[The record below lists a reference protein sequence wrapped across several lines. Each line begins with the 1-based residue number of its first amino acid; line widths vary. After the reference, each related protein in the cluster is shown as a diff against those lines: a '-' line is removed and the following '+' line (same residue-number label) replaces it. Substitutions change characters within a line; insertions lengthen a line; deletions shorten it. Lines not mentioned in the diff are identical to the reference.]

1 MDNDDSPDEL
11 INRRPNIKKT
21 VAPWDISDDSD
32 DVDGSDEEESDSGDE
47 EEEENEGEGEG
58 ECNEEEDDEDEEED
72 ADNDDGVFG
81 ETSAAIA
88 AMSSDEDADK
98 CPICLNS
105 FSSQP
110 VATPENCQHYFC
122 LDCILAWA
130 KNANSCP
137 VDRIAFNSIYL
148 RKCYGGKVQKMITVQ
163 KPKMEDEEVII
174 DLDLDQTNCEVCQGS
189 DREDRL
195 LLCDGCDAG
204 YHMEC
209 LTPPM
214 DTVPVEEWFCP
225 ECVANN
231 NNSEQENGTH
241 SLASTAHPT
250 TSRTQ
255 PRAAGPTR
263 AIARTRHS
271 ERVRANVNR
280 HRITQLASRDLI
292 QSTWLDDTINA
303 VVAGLNTAVYVRDL
317 TPRAPPRRKRKTG
330 TRRKKASSAKGKK
343 GNSRVK
349 RRRKVRRR
357 TKSRRTPVGKKV
369 ATAHSRIASSLG
381 LSKDKKNCSLPTVCR
396 PSEHT
401 LSSMRADIGA
411 ASLSIHGDPFD
422 LDPFVDCDEDEH
434 QESVTSLL
442 EAKRRGISHSAFRS
456 HQPVARPVGA
466 SLSRRVVDVTQTGSV
481 VEAVPVPDLLGSIL
495 SGQSLLLMDSSNVVI
510 NRDGSLKASES
521 TRMSALKTGLRRSS
535 SAEESITQAEI
546 TPILEEPLS
555 NHHSSDPLGPFYQS
569 SSRGPSSVNHTEP
582 SQHRDLPL
590 RGHLRIQQPRTNI
603 PSPSFGVQRVGE
615 GSREAASSSRHL
627 NQDSKNKTLLP
638 KSQPTKAPT
647 KPMWVDVSILPR
659 IPKIKRESSDVAK
672 HHSSNIEHND
682 KSPTRNNTSG
692 MPETAL
698 ISFAG
703 DENRNHHVV
712 PQQSSTGCQAQ
723 RQGTSQAFSNSFSF
737 SSSTGSQLCNSSV
750 SSQSSSSVS
759 FRINSSG
766 NSWHSRRLSLPS
778 SSTCGNWGKNDMRKK
793 SDETRKRQLH
803 RDKEKL
809 LASRTAASNNEE
821 SNDIYDPFNPTASD
835 SSSSDNEGESLGS
848 SFRQLNTLPSSV
860 FSRDVAQSKQKLFGV
875 KIQTQENVISQEETR
890 IANLQTLPEVASSFS
905 EAVKVEKNNVLVDS
919 KTDNQ
924 AALSDIMVK
933 REQGPADSDED
944 AISGHGVRNDSSSET
959 PDISVP
965 VHHSLDNI
973 KTEEEGGQKAV
984 SPNPDKKTDYSGS
997 GLHSVKRKP
1006 KEEITSDS
1014 RCSQRDLANEENPSP
1029 SLPSKQQSFSSSTAE
1044 SDRGKTKDHHESSKD
1059 DRQKKMDRDRASRRS
1074 RSRERRTRSLSES
1087 AASSSPERIH
1097 RKRKQK
1103 SRSGSSSSSRER
1115 SRRKKLKQRSDKR
1128 TDDSDSGRERR
1139 RVSKDN
1145 RRGRSRSRSRSRG
1158 RSKDQR
1164 RWRSRS
1170 RSPST
1175 SRSNSRS
1182 KERRK
1187 EHTQPQHRKLES
1199 RSKDNRRPR
1208 WRSNS
1213 RERRKAED
1221 LSKINTSK
1229 IRRDMK
1235 KESNGSHASVKED
1248 KTAHVKKDVVDS
1260 TNAAMKSDRAD
1271 STSLFTEVKT
1281 ETKTEGQQSIDMFE
1295 YSSITKHIKKEDTT
1309 LNINNQSIK
1318 NEPVDIELRQTIKTE
1333 SVKREPVD
1341 IELCQPITTE
1351 SVKREPIDIKLC
1363 HTVKTESIKTKPVD
1377 MKLFQ
1382 TITTESVKREPVDIK
1397 LCQTVMT
1404 ESIKTKPVDMKLFQT
1419 IKTESVKR
1427 EPVDIK
1433 LCQTVMTESI
1443 KNKPVD
1449 MMLCQTIKTESVKKE
1464 PVDIKLCQT
1473 VKTEDI
1479 SESTKIKVEPT
1490 SFELPVTSD
1499 HTAGFHQD
1507 SPNHSHLDV
1516 KANTDGFK
1524 VPIKQAPEPDE
1535 DITMDVD
1542 HHNLE
1547 DCVMPEQTKDIGP
1560 IVKQEEDKQEGRIE
1574 AEQVPPPLGAKAKI
1588 QGKRVTW
1595 NIQEPDGSQPDKSAS
1610 KLARYKLKL
1619 KQEAARRPSST
1630 KQTIPQDTSEPGS
1643 VSDSSKSEGASEEY
1657 LKKLHMQERAVEE
1670 VKLAIKPF
1678 YQKRDINKDEYKE
1691 ILRKAVQKVCHS
1703 KSREI
1708 NPVKVGILVKA
1719 YVDKY
1724 KLARKHK
1731 KSEAEPMKTDD

>member
-1 MDNDDSPDEL
+1 MDDDDSPDEL
-11 INRRPNIKKT
+11 INRRNNSKKT

-32 DVDGSDEEESDSGDE
+32 DVDGSDEGESDSGDE
-47 EEEENEGEGEG
+47 EEEENDGEGGG
-58 ECNEEEDDEDEEED
+58 ECNEEEDGTLASSHLLRHAPGDRLIGNTELALVYEDEEED
-72 ADNDDGVFG
+72 ADIDDGVFG

-163 KPKMEDEEVII
+163 KPEKEDEEVIV

-209 LTPPM
+209 LTPPL

-280 HRITQLASRDLI
+280 HRITQARTPQLAPRDLI

-357 TKSRRTPVGKKV
+357 TKSRKTLVGKKV

-422 LDPFVDCDEDEH
+422 LDPFVDLDENEH

-466 SLSRRVVDVTQTGSV
+466 SLSRRGVDVTQTGGV
-481 VEAVPVPDLLGSIL
+481 VEAAPVPDLLGSIL

-535 SAEESITQAEI
+535 SAEESIAQADI
-546 TPILEEPLS
+546 TPFVEEPLS

-582 SQHRDLPL
+582 SQHRDLPP
-590 RGHLRIQQPRTNI
+590 RGHLRIQQPRTNR
-603 PSPSFGVQRVGE
+603 PSPSFGVQRVDE
-615 GSREAASSSRHL
+615 GSREAASSSRHP

-638 KSQPTKAPT
+638 QSQPTKAPT

-703 DENRNHHVV
+703 DENRKHHVV
-712 PQQSSTGCQAQ
+712 PQQSSTGSQAQ

-750 SSQSSSSVS
+750 SSPSSSSVS

-778 SSTCGNWGKNDMRKK
+778 SSTSGSSVKNDMRKK

-835 SSSSDNEGESLGS
+835 SSSSDNEGERLGS
-848 SFRQLNTLPSSV
+848 SFHQLNTLPSSV
-860 FSRDVAQSKQKLFGV
+860 FNRDVAQSKQKLVGV
-875 KIQTQENVISQEETR
+875 KIQTQENVISQEKTR

-905 EAVKVEKNNVLVDS
+905 EVVKVEKNNVLVDS
-919 KTDNQ
+919 KTDNR

-933 REQGPADSDED
+933 IEQGLVNLGED

-1006 KEEITSDS
+1006 KEEIKSDS
-1014 RCSQRDLANEENPSP
+1014 RCSQRDLASEENPSTP
-1029 SLPSKQQSFSSSTAE
+1029 VPSKQQSFSSSTAE
-1044 SDRGKTKDHHESSKD
+1044 SDGGKTKDHHESSKG

-1074 RSRERRTRSLSES
+1074 RSQERRTRSLSES
-1087 AASSSPERIH
+1087 ASSSSPERIH

-1128 TDDSDSGRERR
+1128 TDNSESGRERR

-1158 RSKDQR
+1158 RSKDRR

-1170 RSPST
+1170 RSLST

-1187 EHTQPQHRKLES
+1187 EHTQPQHRKLEF

-1208 WRSNS
+1208 SRSNS

-1229 IRRDMK
+1229 FRRDMK
-1235 KESNGSHASVKED
+1235 KESNDFHASVKED
-1248 KTAHVKKDVVDS
+1248 KIAHVKKDVLDS
-1260 TNAAMKSDRAD
+1260 TIAAMKSDRAD
-1271 STSLFTEVKT
+1271 STSSFTEVKT
-1281 ETKTEGQQSIDMFE
+1281 EIKKKGQQSIDMFE
-1295 YSSITKHIKKEDTT
+1295 HSSITKHIKKEDTT
-1309 LNINNQSIK
+1309 LNICNQSLK
-1318 NEPVDIELRQTIKTE
+1318 KEPVDIELCQTIKTE

-1341 IELCQPITTE
+1341 
-1351 SVKREPIDIKLC
+1351 V
-1363 HTVKTESIKTKPVD
+1363 
-1377 MKLFQ
+1377 
-1382 TITTESVKREPVDIK
+1382 K
-1397 LCQTVMT
+1397 LCQTL
-1404 ESIKTKPVDMKLFQT
+1404 K
-1419 IKTESVKR
+1419 
-1427 EPVDIK
+1427 
-1433 LCQTVMTESI
+1433 TESI

-1449 MMLCQTIKTESVKKE
+1449 MKLCQAIKTESVKRELVDIKLCQTVKTESIKNKPVDMKLCQTIETESVKKE

-1473 VKTEDI
+1473 NKTESIKKKPVDIKLCQTVKTEDI
-1479 SESTKIKVEPT
+1479 CESTKIKVEPT
-1490 SFELPVTSD
+1490 SFELPVTSH
-1499 HTAGFHQD
+1499 HTAGSHQD

-1516 KANTDGFK
+1516 KANTVGFK

-1535 DITMDVD
+1535 DVTMDVD
-1542 HHNLE
+1542 HHNL
-1547 DCVMPEQTKDIGP
+1547 DGVKPEHTKDIGP
-1560 IVKQEEDKQEGRIE
+1560 IVKQEDNRQEGRIE

-1630 KQTIPQDTSEPGS
+1630 KQTTTQDTSEPGS
-1643 VSDSSKSEGASEEY
+1643 VSDSSKSEGASGEY

-1678 YQKRDINKDEYKE
+1678 YQKRDINKEEYKE

-1724 KLARKHK
+1724 KQARKLK

>member
-1 MDNDDSPDEL
+1 MDDDDSPDEL
-11 INRRPNIKKT
+11 INRRHNSKKT

-32 DVDGSDEEESDSGDE
+32 DADGSDEGESDSGDE
-47 EEEENEGEGEG
+47 EEEENDGEGGG
-58 ECNEEEDDEDEEED
+58 EYNEEEDDEDEEED

-163 KPKMEDEEVII
+163 KPKKEDEEVIV
-174 DLDLDQTNCEVCQGS
+174 DLDLDQTNCELCQGS

-209 LTPPM
+209 LTPPL

-280 HRITQLASRDLI
+280 HRITQLAPRDLI

-357 TKSRRTPVGKKV
+357 TKSRKTLVGKKV

-422 LDPFVDCDEDEH
+422 LDPFVDFDEDEH

-466 SLSRRVVDVTQTGSV
+466 SLSRRGVDVPQTGGV
-481 VEAVPVPDLLGSIL
+481 VEAAPVPDLLGSIL

-535 SAEESITQAEI
+535 SAEESIAQAEI
-546 TPILEEPLS
+546 TPFLEEPLS
-555 NHHSSDPLGPFYQS
+555 NHHSSDPVGPFYQS

-590 RGHLRIQQPRTNI
+590 RGHLRIQQPRTNR

-615 GSREAASSSRHL
+615 GSKEAASSSRHP

-638 KSQPTKAPT
+638 QSQPTKAPT

-703 DENRNHHVV
+703 DENRKHHVV
-712 PQQSSTGCQAQ
+712 PQQSSTGSQAQ

-750 SSQSSSSVS
+750 SSPSSSSVS

-766 NSWHSRRLSLPS
+766 NLWHSRRLSLPS
-778 SSTCGNWGKNDMRKK
+778 SFTSGSSGKNDMRKK

-835 SSSSDNEGESLGS
+835 SSSSDNEGEHLGS
-848 SFRQLNTLPSSV
+848 SFHQLNTLPSSV
-860 FSRDVAQSKQKLFGV
+860 FNQDVAQSKQKSVGV
-875 KIQTQENVISQEETR
+875 KIQTEENVISQEKTR

-905 EAVKVEKNNVLVDS
+905 EVVKVEKNNVLVDS
-919 KTDNQ
+919 KTDNRV
-924 AALSDIMVK
+924 ALSDIMVK
-933 REQGPADSDED
+933 REQGLADSGED

-984 SPNPDKKTDYSGS
+984 SPNPNKKTDYSGS

-1006 KEEITSDS
+1006 KEEIKSDS
-1014 RCSQRDLANEENPSP
+1014 RCSQRDLASEKNPSTP
-1029 SLPSKQQSFSSSTAE
+1029 VPSKQQSFSSSTAE
-1044 SDRGKTKDHHESSKD
+1044 SDGGKTKDHHESSKG
-1059 DRQKKMDRDRASRRS
+1059 DRQKKMDRDRATRRS
-1074 RSRERRTRSLSES
+1074 RSQERRRRSLSES
-1087 AASSSPERIH
+1087 AASNSPERIH

-1115 SRRKKLKQRSDKR
+1115 SRRKKLKQRSDER
-1128 TDDSDSGRERR
+1128 TDDSESGRERR

-1158 RSKDQR
+1158 RSKDRR

-1170 RSPST
+1170 RS
-1175 SRSNSRS
+1175 
-1182 KERRK
+1182 KESRK

-1208 WRSNS
+1208 SRSNS

-1221 LSKINTSK
+1221 LSKTNTSK
-1229 IRRDMK
+1229 FRRVMK
-1235 KESNGSHASVKED
+1235 KESNDSHASVKED
-1248 KTAHVKKDVVDS
+1248 KIAHVKKDVLDS
-1260 TNAAMKSDRAD
+1260 NIAAIKSDRAD
-1271 STSLFTEVKT
+1271 STSSFTEVKT
-1281 ETKTEGQQSIDMFE
+1281 EIKKEGQQFIDMFE
-1295 YSSITKHIKKEDTT
+1295 HSSITKHIKKEDTT
-1309 LNINNQSIK
+1309 LNICNQSIK
-1318 NEPVDIELRQTIKTE
+1318 K
-1333 SVKREPVD
+1333 EPVD
-1341 IELCQPITTE
+1341 IELC
-1351 SVKREPIDIKLC
+1351 
-1363 HTVKTESIKTKPVD
+1363 
-1377 MKLFQ
+1377 
-1382 TITTESVKREPVDIK
+1382 
-1397 LCQTVMT
+1397 
-1404 ESIKTKPVDMKLFQT
+1404 QT

-1433 LCQTVMTESI
+1433 LCQTVKTESIKNKPIDMKLCQTIKTDSVKREPVDIKLCETVKTESI

-1449 MMLCQTIKTESVKKE
+1449 MKLCQTIKTESVKKE

-1479 SESTKIKVEPT
+1479 CESTKIKVEPT
-1490 SFELPVTSD
+1490 SLELPVTSH
-1499 HTAGFHQD
+1499 HTAGSHQD

-1516 KANTDGFK
+1516 KANTVGFK

-1535 DITMDVD
+1535 DVIVDVD
-1542 HHNLE
+1542 HHNL
-1547 DCVMPEQTKDIGP
+1547 DCVKPEHTKDIGP
-1560 IVKQEEDKQEGRIE
+1560 IVKQEDNRQEERIE

-1630 KQTIPQDTSEPGS
+1630 KQTTTQDTSEPGS

-1678 YQKRDINKDEYKE
+1678 YQKRDINKEEYKD

-1708 NPVKVGILVKA
+1708 NPVKVAVLVKA

-1724 KLARKHK
+1724 KQARNPK